1 MPCPCSD
8 EGVIEQ
14 RACLAQRLSEKR
26 RRIGVW
32 SMPGR
37 AEVSEGG
44 SVKTRRGAKRA
55 AFQQL
60 KKGCPGS
67 MATRLRSA
75 EQE

>member
-1 MPCPCSD
+1 
-8 EGVIEQ
+8 
-14 RACLAQRLSEKR
+14 
-26 RRIGVW
+26 
-32 SMPGR
+32 MPGR